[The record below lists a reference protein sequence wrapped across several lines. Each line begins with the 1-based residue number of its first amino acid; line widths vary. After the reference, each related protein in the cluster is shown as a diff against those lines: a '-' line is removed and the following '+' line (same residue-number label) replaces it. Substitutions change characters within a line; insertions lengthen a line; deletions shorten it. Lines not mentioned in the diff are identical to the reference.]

1 MVVCVFAFAFAGA
14 AMTTTTTATA
24 GLQFKRETH
33 FAAGIACASRMMC
46 TTNAPHAMCVFEFV
60 YAAASWK
67 IAATENDTNKSG
79 SKSKDKTAQ
88 AE

>member
-1 MVVCVFAFAFAGA
+1 
-14 AMTTTTTATA
+14 
-24 GLQFKRETH
+24 
-33 FAAGIACASRMMC
+33 
-46 TTNAPHAMCVFEFV
+46 MCVFEFV

-88 AE
+88 AEWLYERPSPACKRVRIQKDASCVFHVAPILIEKKMVHARSHLCMYTSYSII